1 MKPSGAVDGQRGRA
15 ENGPSTTLLDK
26 EEVMKLRRIAQYLVV
41 AGFTLAGAAVSAAPE
56 KKKAA
61 APPDDKAAMEMM
73 AKAAAPGEAHK
84 KLDALAGKFTVKS
97 KMWMDPSKP
106 PEETDGSTE
115 RKWIM
120 GNRYLQEN
128 YQGKFMG
135 QPFDG
140 MGIQGYDNV
149 TKKYFGSWIDSSGT
163 GMTLAHG
170 AMTGNT
176 IKYKGMMSDP
186 MSGKEIPYTMSVA
199 ITDNDNHKLEMWG
212 PGQNGKDMKWMEMT
226 YTRVK

>member
-1 MKPSGAVDGQRGRA
+1 
-15 ENGPSTTLLDK
+15 
-26 EEVMKLRRIAQYLVV
+26 MKLRRVAQYLVVV
-41 AGFTLAGAAVSAAPE
+41 AGFTLGGAAFGSDE
-56 KKKAA
+56 
-61 APPDDKAAMEMM
+61 KAAMDAM
-73 AKAAAPGEAHK
+73 AKASTPGEPHK

-106 PEETDGSTE
+106 PEESDGSTE

-149 TKKYFGSWIDSSGT
+149 TKKYFGSWIDSGST
-163 GMTLAHG
+163 SMTLARG
-170 AMTGNT
+170 TMTGKT

-186 MSGKEIPYTMSVA
+186 MMGKEVPYSMKM
-199 ITDNDNHKLEMWG
+199 IIKDNDNHLMEMWG
-212 PGQNGKDMKWMEMT
+212 PGPGGKEMKWMELS
-226 YTRVK
+226 YARVK